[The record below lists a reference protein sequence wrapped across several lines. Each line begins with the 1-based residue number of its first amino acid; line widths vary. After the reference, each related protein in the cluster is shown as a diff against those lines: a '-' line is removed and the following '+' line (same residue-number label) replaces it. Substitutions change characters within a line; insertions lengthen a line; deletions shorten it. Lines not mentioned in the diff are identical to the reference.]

1 LKTTPQNLLLFALAV
16 VVIAFVYV
24 FIYYPRTPLAKQL
37 RNLKLA
43 SGQSRVLRDR
53 FKGEALFQQ
62 VKIAEF
68 TAWGGCVMVGGVV
81 PTEEDIRSVTN
92 KIGSI
97 SSPVPIA
104 YFLSTSN
111 QEVFFRMNV
120 GENGEWLRTGSQ

>member
-16 VVIAFVYV
+16 VVIAFVYI

-37 RNLKLA
+37 LNLKLA
-43 SGQSRVLRDR
+43 KKQSEMFRER
-53 FKGEALFQQ
+53 FKGEGLFRQ
-62 VKIAEF
+62 VTISEY
-68 TAWGGCVMVGGVV
+68 TGMGGCVSVHGLV